1 MLKLV
6 DFSDSIIKVLGK
18 SPLLILT
25 CINESNLKELY
36 FIYFTSLHKWRK
48 MYFICWPQ
56 CHYCMLIVL
65 MMIMILVAWNERG
78 TSMAMSS
85 EKLMS
90 KCAIS

>member
-25 CINESNLKELY
+25 CINESNLIELY

-48 MYFICWPQ
+48 MYFICWPVPLLYVN
-56 CHYCMLIVL
+56 CIDDD
-65 MMIMILVAWNERG
+65 NDTRG
-78 TSMAMSS
+78 M
-85 EKLMS
+85 E
-90 KCAIS
+90 